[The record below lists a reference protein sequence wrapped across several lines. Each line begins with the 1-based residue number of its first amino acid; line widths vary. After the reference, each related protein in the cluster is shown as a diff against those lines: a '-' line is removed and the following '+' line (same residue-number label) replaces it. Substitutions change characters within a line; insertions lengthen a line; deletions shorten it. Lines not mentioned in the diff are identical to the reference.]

1 MNKCY
6 KIYISHVVR
15 SIGLLIVI
23 VVDNKQKILDNK
35 KHLLINLI
43 FIYYHL
49 CIKNSNKKIL
59 KNL

>member
-35 KHLLINLI
+35 KTFAYKFNIYLLS
-43 FIYYHL
+43 FTY
-49 CIKNSNKKIL
+49 KKF
-59 KNL
+59 